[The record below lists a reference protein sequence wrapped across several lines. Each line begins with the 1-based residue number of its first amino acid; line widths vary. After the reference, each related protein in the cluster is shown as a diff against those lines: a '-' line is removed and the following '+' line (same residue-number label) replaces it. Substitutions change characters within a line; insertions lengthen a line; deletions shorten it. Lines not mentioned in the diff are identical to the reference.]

1 MQSMSLPAQTI
12 TNSVSPYMFTNANT
26 YTCTKQ
32 TTELNLNMAEFTKLN

>member
-26 YTCTKQ
+26 YTMYMYLTDHRMKDF
-32 TTELNLNMAEFTKLN
+32 NS

>member
-26 YTCTKQ
+26 CTYTMYMYLTDHRMKDF
-32 TTELNLNMAEFTKLN
+32 NS